1 MRKLSD
7 MKTVKT
13 SRAPQPIGPYSQGV
27 MANGFVYTAGVVA
40 LDPVTGKIVA
50 GGIKDQTKRVLQS
63 IQAILE
69 EAGSRLDN
77 VMKTTVYLKK
87 TELFADMNQ
96 VYSEYFTNHK
106 PARSTIVCDF
116 MREDVLVEI
125 DAIAKV

>member
-1 MRKLSD
+1 

-13 SRAPQPIGPYSQGV
+13 SKAPQPIGPYSQGV
-27 MANGFVYTAGVVA
+27 AVDGLLFTAGIVA
-40 LDPVTGKIVA
+40 LDPGTGKIVA
-50 GGIKDQTKRVLQS
+50 GGIKDQTRRVLQS

-69 EAGSRLDN
+69 EAGSRLSN
-77 VMKTTVYLKK
+77 VVKTTVYLKE
-87 TELFADMNQ
+87 TGLFAGMNE
-96 VYSEYFTNHK
+96 VYAEYFKDHK

>member
-1 MRKLSD
+1 

-13 SRAPQPIGPYSQGV
+13 PKAPKPIGPYSQGIV
-27 MANGFVYTAGVVA
+27 ANGFVFTAGVVA
-40 LDPVTGKIVA
+40 LDPGTGKIVV

-69 EAGSRLDN
+69 EAGSRLDK
-77 VMKTTVYLKK
+77 VVKATVYLKER
-87 TELFADMNQ
+87 ELFAGMNE